1 MNDETPQETPVET
14 PQETPI
20 ETPQETPQETPI
32 ETPDTNIDAVVSA
45 DYCPSEFDPGVLVGT
60 LRQMVGTP
68 SCGFEY
74 LEYGVAAALFVILFA
89 LVASVFVGFSK
100 LLGAR

>member
-14 PQETPI
+14 PVETPI
-20 ETPQETPQETPI
+20 ETPVETPVDDLTS
-32 ETPDTNIDAVVSA
+32 VMSA
-45 DYCPSEFDPGVLVGT
+45 DYCPSEFDPGVLVST
-60 LRQMVGTP
+60 LRNMVGTP

-74 LEYGVAAALFVILFA
+74 LEYGFAAALFVILFA

>member
-1 MNDETPQETPVET
+1 MNEETPVET
-14 PQETPI
+14 PLETPV
-20 ETPQETPQETPI
+20 ETPVEIPVETPVETPV
-32 ETPDTNIDAVVSA
+32 ESVGVPGANFSS
-45 DYCPSEFDPGVLVGT
+45 DYCPSEFDPGVMVGT

-74 LEYGVAAALFVILFA
+74 LEYGFAAALFVILFA
-89 LVASVFVGFSK
+89 LVASVFIGFSK